1 MGYKD
6 GMHDGQESQ
15 FQNGFDTG
23 YEQGF
28 RNGFLLGKYKG
39 SLSINGTD
47 DVSNEHG
54 INELILQ
61 RSSRGHCVVCVDGS
75 LKDSSIK
82 DIVEKQTN
90 HMEKIENTLI
100 SRYGTK

>member
-39 SLSINGTD
+39 SLNINRTD
-47 DVSNEHG
+47 DASNEQG
-54 INELILQ
+54 MNELILKH
-61 RSSRGHCVVCVDGS
+61 SSRGDCVFCVDRS
-75 LKDSSIK
+75 LKDSCIK
-82 DIVEKQTN
+82 NIIEKQTN

-100 SRYGTK
+100 SRCGTK